1 MLRGQQHHHVDAGHY
16 DIPAAI
22 LCSMAFPAVDSVEA
36 VTRRFKELLEK
47 ARKVKPSDSIEPQ
60 ISATDLLDGES
71 LLLSENIQNQ
81 VSHNTVAEIAAKNL
95 LHHLVVRVCLMRL
108 PCY

>member
-1 MLRGQQHHHVDAGHY
+1 
-16 DIPAAI
+16 
-22 LCSMAFPAVDSVEA
+22 MAFPAVDSVEA

-95 LHHLVVRVCLMRL
+95 LHHLVVRVYLMHFA
-108 PCY
+108 CYQRRN